1 MPRAAS
7 HDTAIAERIRARR
20 QLLGWSISYA
30 ADRAGLNK
38 STWSRIERGT
48 TTADNRFT
56 VAKIAEALRC
66 PVADLTGLPPDP
78 VSKDEAETGGSV
90 YETMRAVIS
99 ADLRYPST
107 TEPQPWPELERE
119 LDLVCE
125 LAAKCDYAAGANR
138 LPNLLA
144 GLHATAK
151 GKDKEAALRGLVL
164 AEEAAAF
171 AVRFLGHPASACL
184 VADRAQQAAE
194 ELEHPV
200 MLGLAGWSRAHAS
213 FGCGLHDRGLLI
225 AQQAAEELVQHL
237 EVQHAPE
244 VAGML
249 YLTQAFALHGLGR
262 ADDALAP
269 VAEAEALAERTGD
282 TDTFWLMFGPTNIK
296 FWKIAMHTDGGEPGR
311 ALEIARNTNAN
322 AIPKVSRQWAFFSDT
337 GRALAREGRDQEALR
352 MLLAAERLAP
362 QRMKEPLVV
371 ETVRGL
377 LDRAKRGKGFV
388 ELRGLCSRLGVGD

>member
-1 MPRAAS
+1 MPRVAS
-7 HDTAIAERIRARR
+7 HDIAIAERIKARR
-20 QLLGWSISYA
+20 MLLGWSIRYA
-30 ADRAGLNK
+30 ADRAGLAD
-38 STWSRIERGT
+38 STWSRIERGIVS
-48 TTADNRFT
+48 ADNRFT
-56 VAKIAEALRC
+56 VAKIAEALKC
-66 PVADLTGLPPDP
+66 PVADITGLPPEP
-78 VSKDEAETGGSV
+78 LSKDDAETGGSV

-99 ADLRYPST
+99 ADLRYPAT
-107 TEPQPWPELERE
+107 TEPRPWPELERE

-125 LAAKCDYAAGANR
+125 LVAKCDFAAGAKR
-138 LPNLLA
+138 LPDLLT
-144 GLHATAK
+144 GLHATTK
-151 GKDKEAALRGLVL
+151 GKDKEAALRGLVF
-164 AEEAAAF
+164 AEEAASF

-213 FGCGLHDRGLLI
+213 FGCGLHDRGLTI
-225 AQQAAEELVQHL
+225 AQQAAAELARHL
-237 EVQHAPE
+237 EVEHAPE

-262 ADDALAP
+262 GSDALAP

-282 TDTFWLMFGPTNIK
+282 TDTYWLMFGPTNIK
-296 FWKIAMHTDGGEPGR
+296 FWKIAMETDGGEPGR
-311 ALEIARNTNAN
+311 ALEIARTTTPT

-362 QRMKEPLVV
+362 QRMREPLVV

-377 LDRAKRGKGFV
+377 LERARRGKGFV